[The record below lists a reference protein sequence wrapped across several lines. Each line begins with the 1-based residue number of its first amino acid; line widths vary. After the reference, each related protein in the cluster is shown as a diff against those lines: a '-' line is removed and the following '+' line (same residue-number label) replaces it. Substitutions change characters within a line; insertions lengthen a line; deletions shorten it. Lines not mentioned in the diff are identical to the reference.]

1 MYVLTTAWI
10 KINTLTTMK
19 MGNMTLQKPA
29 NSDVNWMLNDKV
41 WLCCVIGVI
50 PVPGYVDNFV

>member
-1 MYVLTTAWI
+1 MYVFNTAWI

-19 MGNMTLQKPA
+19 IGNTTLQKPA

-41 WLCCVIGVI
+41 WLCWVIGVI